1 VAAVTMDQTLVERRS
16 HILSRWLDVVLS
28 RYPEQTRI
36 ALARPADAFTNPMAT
51 IIVEG
56 LGAVLDCVSGAP
68 PATVEE
74 PLDRLMRL
82 QALEGPEVSDA
93 LSFLKALKGLLRA
106 ELSGVPGAPVDLAA
120 AEAHIDELAARA
132 AECFAVARRAL
143 VEIRTREQE
152 YGRATLLE
160 RLQRERQDR
169 RKQPWR

>member
-1 VAAVTMDQTLVERRS
+1 MDQTLVERRS
-16 HILSRWLDVVLS
+16 HILSRWLDVVLR
-28 RYPEQTRI
+28 RYPEQTRV
-36 ALARPADAFTNPMAT
+36 ALARPADAFANPMAS

-68 PATVEE
+68 SATVEA

-82 QALEGPEVSDA
+82 WALEGPDVSDA

-106 ELSGVPGAPVDLAA
+106 ELSGGSGALMDLAA
-120 AEAHIDELAARA
+120 TEARIDELAARA

-143 VEIRTREQE
+143 VEIRTREQD
-152 YGRATLLE
+152 YGRATLRE

-169 RKQPWR
+169 RKQSWQR